1 MARSILSG
9 RRGRSVIVLCWLLS
23 VSFGQACADYAKE
36 NPFLL
41 VLLILLGVAFIGV
54 GGFILYVFLMGK
66 KNVHSTQEENV
77 EIQPETAVEEKKAE
91 PTEATEATAGVAEE
105 KEEKPEV
112 LAEEKASDGNEK
124 TEEKAGDEP
133 QA

>member
-9 RRGRSVIVLCWLLS
+9 RRGRSVIVLSWLLS

-41 VLLILLGVAFIGV
+41 VLLILLGVAFVGV

-91 PTEATEATAGVAEE
+91 PTQATEATAGVAEE
-105 KEEKPEV
+105 KEENPEV

-124 TEEKAGDEP
+124 PEEKAGDDP